1 MNFFY
6 ITSLINK
13 KLQTKE
19 LRHASNKK
27 CLDVHSSENDL
38 VIKDCNGAET
48 QKWSLE
54 PVNWK
59 E

>member
-1 MNFFY
+1 MFSIAGIIY
-6 ITSLINK
+6 EI
-13 KLQTKE
+13 LQSKE

-27 CLDVHSSENDL
+27 CLDIHSSENDL
-38 VIKDCNGAET
+38 VIKDCNGKET

>member
-1 MNFFY
+1 MDFLCVA
-6 ITSLINK
+6 SLIYQD
-13 KLQTKE
+13 LQTKE

-38 VIKDCNGAET
+38 IIKDCNGAET